1 MWAHRLLDFVKD
13 KEVDDGE
20 RDEDEE
26 EECRIS
32 IADDIVEG
40 GDGGKRE
47 REGRNTLTITVW
59 YLGGMQIW

>member
-1 MWAHRLLDFVKD
+1 VWAHRLLDFVKD
-13 KEVDDGE
+13 KEVDDEE
-20 RDEDEE
+20 RDEEE

-47 REGRNTLTITVW
+47 RGDCREYIR
-59 YLGGMQIW
+59 